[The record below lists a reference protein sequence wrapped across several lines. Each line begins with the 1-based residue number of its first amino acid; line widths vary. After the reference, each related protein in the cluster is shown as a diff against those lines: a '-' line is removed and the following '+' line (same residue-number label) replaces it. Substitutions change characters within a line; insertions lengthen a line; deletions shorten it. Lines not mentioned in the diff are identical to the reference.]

1 MAACC
6 KLEGGLYSANVVLG
20 RLFDVCTPEV
30 DAMVQGVLG
39 CAADMATHH
48 TSKRGHDMAWCKQLS
63 QLTKASCSCFPVS
76 STANSRSIYLPLLW
90 QM

>member
-30 DAMVQGVLG
+30 DAMVEQMLG
-39 CAADMATHH
+39 YAADMATNH
-48 TSKRGHDMAWCKQLS
+48 TSKQTSHYCMVCAADICL
-63 QLTKASCSCFPVS
+63 SCSSALGTLVIGHQ
-76 STANSRSIYLPLLW
+76 TAR
-90 QM
+90 